1 MKSRL
6 MHQSTSNKNSAKIF
20 KRSIISRGQGI
31 QLPNNEAIR
40 NTLDGEEYEYLGL
53 LEADGFKK
61 LDMKEKVR
69 K

>member
-6 MHQSTSNKNSAKIF
+6 MHQSTSNKNSAKTF

-31 QLPNNEAIR
+31 QLPNDEAIR
-40 NTLDGEEYEYLGL
+40 NTLDGEGYGYLGL

>member
-61 LDMKEKVR
+61 LDMKDKVR